1 MTTNRI
7 LIKVISLLLCLIII
21 SCTLVL
27 SFIFALGTTIFSEKF
42 FIELSTSKTY
52 KDLVIDVIEEDISA
66 QSSYVGI
73 PAEILI
79 LGFDEQK
86 LGTVMNEYMSG
97 TSDYLNFRSSAEL
110 PQYPSEVFVP
120 ALLAFLEE
128 DAKANSYTPA
138 EQQYSLLLEVASDT
152 AGIIEKHLNLF
163 QLDMFNEAPSFRIL
177 HHRIFTLKEN
187 WPLVLVIWFAASF
200 FLFMMHRRKVYGWV
214 KYQFTSLWTA
224 AAIISVPAL
233 VFTIFNLAGRLAIET
248 PYIKF
253 AVERLLDSFIENL
266 LVPALVLMILSSIV
280 LFVYFL
286 RSNRKSLK
294 KP

>member
-7 LIKVISLLLCLIII
+7 MIKVISLLLCLIII

-27 SFIFALGTTIFSEKF
+27 SIIFALSTTIFSEKF

-52 KDLVIDVIEEDISA
+52 KELVMDAIEADISA

-73 PAEILI
+73 PSDVLI
-79 LGFDEQK
+79 LGLSQQQFDTE
-86 LGTVMNEYMSG
+86 MNDYMTKS
-97 TSDYLNFRSSAEL
+97 SDYLNFRSTAEL
-110 PQYPSEVFVP
+110 PQYPSEMFVP
-120 ALLAFLEE
+120 ALLAFLDE
-128 DAKANSYTPA
+128 DAKANGYTPA

-200 FLFMMHRRKVYGWV
+200 FLFMMHRRKIAGWMN
-214 KYQFTSLWTA
+214 YQFTSLWTA
-224 AAIISVPAL
+224 AAMISVPAL
-233 VFTIFNLAGRLAIET
+233 VFTIFNFAGRLAIDT
-248 PYIKF
+248 PYIKY
-253 AVERLLDSFIENL
+253 AVEGFLDSFVENL
-266 LVPALVLMILSSIV
+266 LVPALFLMILSSIM
-280 LFVYFL
+280 LFVCFL
-286 RSNRKSLK
+286 RSNRKSL
-294 KP
+294 